1 MKKKIKVSFI
11 GAGNMSKEHIKVFKN
26 NQKFILKGI
35 LSRSKKKI
43 NEIISR
49 NKQIKNYSSIKE
61 LYNRTKS
68 DLVVI
73 AVEEQY
79 SKIMKDVLKFHG
91 YA

>member
-1 MKKKIKVSFI
+1 MKKKLKYFV
-11 GAGNMSKEHIKVFKN
+11 AGNMSKEHIKVFKN

-35 LSRSKKKI
+35 LSRSKKI

-68 DLVVI
+68 DLAI
-73 AVEEQY
+73 
-79 SKIMKDVLKFHG
+79 G
-91 YA
+91 